1 MYVTTQLIHLRKQFG
16 LTQTDVANK
25 IHVSRQTVSHWE
37 NGRTYPDI
45 QSLQLLCD
53 LYGVSLD
60 DLVNGDIQSMRGK
73 LLKRGIQWQI
83 FGILICVLFTYLSL
97 ISMRWLP
104 AGIAMMLVAT
114 FATLGVVL
122 SITLITKTRSFELNT
137 YRQILQY
144 LKTGEVAPNQT
155 STKQRTVVIIFSALL
170 GAVIGLILTLL
181 IGIYLLGWSF

>member
-73 LLKRGIQWQI
+73 LLKRGIQ
-83 FGILICVLFTYLSL
+83 C
-97 ISMRWLP
+97 R
-104 AGIAMMLVAT
+104 
-114 FATLGVVL
+114 
-122 SITLITKTRSFELNT
+122 
-137 YRQILQY
+137 
-144 LKTGEVAPNQT
+144 
-155 STKQRTVVIIFSALL
+155 FS
-170 GAVIGLILTLL
+170 V
-181 IGIYLLGWSF
+181 S